1 MIETLLKNDLP
12 QAYGLTRSN
21 VTLNY
26 HSETGTFEL
35 EDQVA
40 CHNCKQKFPDR
51 NGCNERTMKIDAS
64 DNTITIVEYEDYI
77 NQFNGKNYANGGRCD
92 LMMFDADNHK
102 VSFCDLG
109 CYSEEH
115 VEKKQKKSHQQVCDS
130 LVRFLRQPCGRTFI
144 NQFDEKVLIFGRRDP
159 AVNPHAVVST
169 PARGNVKLNMQAFL
183 INPFS
188 KPKYAVSTEVVEG
201 VNVNFVIVNYPETYV
216 W

>member
-35 EDQVA
+35 GDQVA
-40 CHNCKQKFPDR
+40 CQNCKQKFPDR
-51 NGCNERTMKIDAS
+51 NGCNEKTMKIDTA
-64 DNTITIVEYEDYI
+64 DNTITVVEYEDYI
-77 NQFNGKNYANGGRCD
+77 NQFNGRNYAKGGRCD
-92 LMMFDADNHK
+92 LMMFDDDDHK

-109 CYSEEH
+109 CYSEEY
-115 VEKKQKKSHQQVCDS
+115 VEKKQNKSHQQVRDS
-130 LVRFLRQPCGRTFI
+130 LARFLRQPCGRTFI

-159 AVNPHAVVST
+159 AVDPQAVYT
-169 PARGNVKLNMQAFL
+169 PVRGNVKGNMQAFL
-183 INPFS
+183 KNPIS
-188 KPKYAVSTEVVEG
+188 MPKYAISAEVVEG
-201 VNVNFVIVNYPETYV
+201 VNVDFVIVNYPETYV